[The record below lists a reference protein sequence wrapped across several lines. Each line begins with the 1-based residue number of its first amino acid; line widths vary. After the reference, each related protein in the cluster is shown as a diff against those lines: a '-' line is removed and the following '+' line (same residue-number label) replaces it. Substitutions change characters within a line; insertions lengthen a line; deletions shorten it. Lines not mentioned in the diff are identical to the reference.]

1 MHRREKIR
9 LPGNTNN
16 GLRLKKNVSATFG
29 RHGAL
34 LLDDLKRMAVRS
46 VTAYLLILSSSSP
59 ALRLSTCAIR
69 DRFFSFGVLED
80 NNMPNAARIPK
91 P

>member
-16 GLRLKKNVSATFG
+16 GLGLKKNVSAILG
-29 RHGAL
+29 RHDAL

-46 VTAYLLILSSSSP
+46 VTAYLANLVLIESSSTSVN
-59 ALRLSTCAIR
+59 LRDSRQVFFIR
-69 DRFFSFGVLED
+69 CIR
-80 NNMPNAARIPK
+80 
-91 P
+91 